1 MQLVTSKWLNTCLT
15 ERIIWRKEKH
25 KKVLIKKKK
34 NTQPVKKNNTTV
46 ERRKHVQ
53 TLSTFIFI
61 LKFIR
66 CIHLVPKWNITDLK
80 KNTLIL
86 TLNLWSCHINQ
97 CCCTTQCL
105 FSNRIFGGVIPQFY
119 CWYWRHWCVRL
130 CPCMNV
136 CDTVKL
142 RDNDF

>member
-15 ERIIWRKEKH
+15 ERIIWWKEKH

-46 ERRKHVQ
+46 ERREHVQ

-80 KNTLIL
+80 KKHPHIDTEPLIL
-86 TLNLWSCHINQ
+86 PYKSVLLYN
-97 CCCTTQCL
+97 
-105 FSNRIFGGVIPQFY
+105 
-119 CWYWRHWCVRL
+119 
-130 CPCMNV
+130 
-136 CDTVKL
+136 TVPFL
-142 RDNDF
+142 